1 MTFSGESWLMLI
13 GCKAINEGA
22 DVFNPYFNLSAR
34 GTEVATRK
42 NVFPEGS
49 K

>member
-1 MTFSGESWLMLI
+1 MLI
-13 GCKAINEGA
+13 GCKAIQNEGA
-22 DVFNPYFNLSAR
+22 DVFNPYFNLLAR

-42 NVFPEGS
+42 SVFLEGS